1 MKLICPDCG
10 MQYESGKFCLECG
23 TKLQEAVPELV
34 CTSCGYRAKTG
45 KFCPECGNK
54 LIEQLATSNAMESSK
69 SKERSFN
76 ERDARFTKYYDK
88 KGFPR
93 RIPQEER
100 DVAIEE
106 LTPFADQNIAEAKML
121 LGGIFMNSSD
131 KALELKGVTLLKEA
145 EAAGDKLAYYVVGI
159 CYFTGAAEPLIKE
172 NHDEAE
178 KRLLEAYNEYE
189 NGEFAM
195 FLAQLYTFSTQKVD
209 YKKAFDYATIA
220 ADEDET
226 YGYYVLGKLYK
237 DGLGVN
243 KNANLALENF
253 KMAAADGDEIAMNQ
267 IGYIYMGD
275 EGIDANPEQ
284 SFYWFNEAAKKGS
297 DVSLYNLG
305 YCYQNGFGVDAD
317 IEKAAECYK
326 KAAEM
331 GLVDAM
337 LELGQY
343 YQSTLIDLDKAKMW
357 LTKAAELG
365 HPEAQKELTE
375 LESNATNV
383 EDDNEIAVPPEIP
396 EEYVAPTAQISNV
409 WVDCDGV
416 KTVQVHCDWT
426 AKNLDGEFLTFSV
439 NYVARD
445 GKFKSNVDY
454 FEVAGNNVQFNNTCI
469 NLSDLD
475 LGLKHNEET
484 EIEFI
489 IEIVKFYE
497 DGDFE
502 SLFSTEKMTFKV
514 WHYFN
519 IFSSNKLE
527 IRSQKC
533 LP

>member
-34 CTSCGYRAKTG
+34 CTSCGYKAKTG

-54 LIEQLATSNAMESSK
+54 LTEQLTTTNATVSSEP
-69 SKERSFN
+69 KERTFN
-76 ERDARFTKYYDK
+76 ERDACFTKYYDK

-178 KRLLEAYNEYE
+178 KRMLEAFQDYKDA
-189 NGEFAM
+189 GTASM
-195 FLAQLYTFSTQKVD
+195 LAHLYAFSETKSD
-209 YKKAFDYATIA
+209 YKKAFEYATIA
-220 ADEDET
+220 AEDDESQ
-226 YGYYVLGKLYK
+226 GYFVLGALYLN
-237 DGLGVN
+237 GWGVD
-243 KNANLALENF
+243 KNINLALENF
-253 KMAAADGDEIAMNQ
+253 KMAAADGDETAMNQ

-297 DVSLYNLG
+297 DVGMFNLG
-305 YCYQNGFGVDAD
+305 YCYKNGFGVEEDA
-317 IEKAAECYK
+317 EKAAECFK

-331 GLVDAM
+331 GYEEAM
-337 LELGQY
+337 IELGEY
-343 YQSTLIDLDKAKMW
+343 YQSVLVDYKKAKMW
-357 LTKAAELG
+357 FTKAAELG
-365 HPEAQKELTE
+365 NSEAQSKLTE
-375 LESNATNV
+375 MESMSIEEKNK
-383 EDDNEIAVPPEIP
+383 EDLITIDK
-396 EEYVAPTAQISNV
+396 V
-409 WVDCDGV
+409 WVESDGV
-416 KTVQVHCDWT
+416 KKVHVYCDWS
-426 AKNLDGEFLTFSV
+426 AKNLDGEWLRFDVKYL
-439 NYVARD
+439 ARN
-445 GKFKSNVDY
+445 GKYDSRDDY
-454 FEVAGNNVQFNNTCI
+454 FEVVGNNAQFNNTCI
-469 NLSDLD
+469 TLSDLD
-475 LGLKHNEET
+475 LDLKHNEET

-489 IEIVKFYE
+489 IEITHDEV
-497 DGDFE
+497 
-502 SLFSTEKMTFKV
+502 LFSTEKLTFTV